1 MSMYIFLALV
11 VGGVIHLLPAIG
23 VLGPAR
29 LGALYGTSAPG
40 PDVEILLRHRAV
52 LFGLLGALMVTAA
65 FVPSLQI
72 VAFTVGLLSTL
83 SFVAVAR
90 IVGGYNAH
98 LARVVRVDIVAL
110 VALTSGA
117 IALAL
122 SQAAR

>member
-1 MSMYIFLALV
+1 MRLYISLCLV

-23 VLGPAR
+23 VLGPAK
-29 LGALYGTSAPG
+29 LGALYGISASG

-65 FVPSLQI
+65 FVPSLQA
-72 VAFTVGLLSTL
+72 VSFAAGLLSTL
-83 SFVAVAR
+83 SFVAIAR
-90 IVGGYNAH
+90 TVGGYNAH

-110 VALTSGA
+110 AALTAGA
-117 IALAL
+117 VALAL